1 MDELEFE
8 KQELLASASTKG
20 PSDIATAGNSLF
32 SEVEDRRR
40 LTAHHLAELENT
52 YKVTY
57 PTYKRRIRDTPCR

>member
-8 KQELLASASTKG
+8 KQELLASSSKG
-20 PSDIATAGNSLF
+20 PSDMAAAGNSLF

-40 LTAHHLAELENT
+40 LTARHLAELENT

-57 PTYKRRIRDTPCR
+57 PISYSL